1 MKLMSLY
8 VEKQSFIHQLTPI
21 TKLLYAIVSV
31 TVTLLFPSLMVGI
44 VFLSISILF
53 SIIGRI
59 TKHMLTLISLVL
71 LLSIS
76 IVIIQGMF
84 YTNNEVIL
92 LKLGKFA
99 FYKEGLLHSFVIILR
114 LFNMIVSFGVLILTT
129 RPSDLVDHLVQKGL
143 SPRFGYVLSSVLQII
158 PQMLSTASTIL
169 DAQRSRG
176 LETEGNILKKLRAFF
191 ALIGPLVLSSLMEAR
206 ERAMA
211 IEMRGFNVENWKNR
225 TSLKEIKET
234 LLDKILIQLFA
245 LLIFFSLLWRIFLWI
260 I

>member
-1 MKLMSLY
+1 MKLLSLY
-8 VEKQSFIHQLTPI
+8 VEKKSFIHELSPI
-21 TKLLYAIVSV
+21 TKLLYAVTSV
-31 TVTLLFPSLMVGI
+31 TITLLFPSLTVGI
-44 VFLSISILF
+44 VFLTISIFL
-53 SIIGRI
+53 SIISKV
-59 TKHMLTLISLVL
+59 TKHMLKLISIVL

-76 IVIIQGMF
+76 IVIIQGIF

-92 LKLGKFA
+92 FKLGKFSV
-99 FYKEGLLHSFVIILR
+99 YREGLLHSFVIVLR

-234 LLDKILIQLFA
+234 LVDKILTQFFTF
-245 LLIFFSLLWRIFLWI
+245 LIFFSLLWRILLWI